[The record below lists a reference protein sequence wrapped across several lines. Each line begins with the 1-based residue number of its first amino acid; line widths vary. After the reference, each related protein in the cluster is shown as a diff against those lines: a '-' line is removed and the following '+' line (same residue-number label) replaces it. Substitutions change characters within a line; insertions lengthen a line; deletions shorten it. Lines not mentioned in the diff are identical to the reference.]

1 MAHLNEMVQASLGVI
16 EKSAI
21 CPDDLRKSIM
31 QQLGR
36 DEKATRKLQKKFQV
50 MDPINTVDIEAFEKG
65 AKEKADT
72 LIRFGGLR

>member
-1 MAHLNEMVQASLGVI
+1 L
-16 EKSAI
+16 
-21 CPDDLRKSIM
+21 

-36 DEKATRKLQKKFQV
+36 DEKKARKLQKKFHV